1 MKIFGP
7 DTWRHSIWISLLA
20 VCLGTGCGVIP
31 KQYPPDTPFVFQT
44 NIQVQGNFTN
54 TEKNRLASRL
64 KGQLDDSLRARPVS
78 KMLYSELRNPPRY
91 EAGAAK
97 RSVTY
102 MRNLLVAEGYH
113 HDSIRVDTTV
123 KRVRDHQLRTT
134 VQFQVWPGKPV
145 LLDTIRYSFSD
156 SNLQQLVQDH
166 SDESFLKPGD
176 PFSKS
181 VISLELSRLV
191 SLFRNHGYLRF
202 GREDL
207 LAIWDTLDRSVL
219 TPTLDPFEELFQ
231 IERLNKRKENPK
243 ANLEWVLR
251 DGIDPGKLTA
261 YKVGTITVLPDLEGD
276 EKIQGGDTTFTDN
289 LTVISKR
296 DLFKPQILEP
306 NIYLHPGDLYDQRN
320 FIKTLNRLN
329 ALGTWRLVN
338 IDQLPRSGKDT
349 TEFLIRMIPGKKG
362 GFQANIEGSNNQ
374 SILSG
379 NLFGLAVNVGF
390 QNRNLAKRAIQSSTN
405 LRYGV
410 EAGRDTLT
418 DVRFIQTQQISIS
431 HNLYFPRAVP
441 ALRWLSDSIRDN
453 FRSILSISAS
463 NTERRFLVNV
473 TNLNAAWGYDFRI
486 RNTLF
491 TFRLPNIELSFI
503 KKREK
508 LEELIDSNALLR
520 NIFADGLIVSGMA
533 GASWSKQTKNR
544 TTNLRVNLEE
554 SGLLTGMIR
563 NKFLDSNLFRFVKLD
578 VDLAH
583 KIQFKKSSLALHLF
597 AGAGFELNSTR
608 NPLKRSNL
616 PLFRQYFAGG
626 PNSMR
631 AWSLRKLGPGSAIQD
646 FGNRGLPERYGD
658 MQLEANIEYRFPF
671 FRFAGFD
678 VQGALFTDIGNVW
691 YLKQT
696 LGRDPNEVFSFS
708 RIGKDLA
715 VGVGTGLRIDFS
727 FFVVRLD
734 YSYKAKDP
742 SPTPANA
749 AVQNKWFGYKRWSD
763 GDQFQLGISYP
774 FIL

>member
-1 MKIFGP
+1 MRIFGRVRWEAA
-7 DTWRHSIWISLLA
+7 TLLSLYV
-20 VCLGTGCGVIP
+20 VCIGTGCGVIP
-31 KQYPPDTPFVFQT
+31 KQYPINQPFVYQT

-54 TEKNRLASRL
+54 TEKNRLSARL
-64 KGQLDDSLRARPVS
+64 KGQLDDSLRVRPIS
-78 KMLYSELRNPPRY
+78 KLFYSELKQPPRY
-91 EAGAAK
+91 DPNAAK
-97 RSVTY
+97 RSITY

-113 HDSIRVDTTV
+113 HDSIRVDTTS
-123 KRVRDHQLRTT
+123 KRTSSQQIRTT
-134 VQFQVWPGKPV
+134 VVFQVWPGKPV
-145 LLDTIRYSFSD
+145 QLDTIRYQFSD
-156 SNLQQLVQDH
+156 SNLQQLALSH
-166 SDESFLKPGD
+166 ADESFLQLGA
-176 PFSKS
+176 PFAKTT
-181 VISLELSRLV
+181 ISQELSRLV
-191 SLFRNHGYLRF
+191 NLFRNHGYLRF

-219 TPTLDPFEELFQ
+219 TPTLDPFEELSQ
-231 IERLNKRKENPK
+231 LERLRARKETPK

-251 DGIDPGKLTA
+251 EGLDPSKLIC
-261 YKVGTITVLPDLEGD
+261 YKVGTLTIHPDLEGD
-276 EKIQGGDTTFTDN
+276 ETIRSGDTTYTEN
-289 LTVISKR
+289 LTVVSR
-296 DLFKPQILEP
+296 RNLFIPRMLEP
-306 NIYLHPGDLYDQRN
+306 NIYLHPGDKYDQRN
-320 FIKTLNRLN
+320 YTKTINRLN

-338 IDQLPRSGKDT
+338 IDQIPRPGSDT
-349 TEFLIRMIPGKKG
+349 TDFLIRMIPGKKG
-362 GFQANIEGSNNQ
+362 AFQANIEGSNNQ

-390 QNRNLAKRAIQSSTN
+390 QNRNVARRAIQSSTN

-410 EAGRDTLT
+410 EAGRDTVT
-418 DVRFIQTQQISIS
+418 DVRFIQTQQISLS

-441 ALRWLSDSIRDN
+441 ALRWIPDTIRDN

-463 NTERRFLVNV
+463 NTERRSLVNV

-508 LEELIDSNALLR
+508 LEELIDSNALLK
-520 NIFADGLIVSGMA
+520 NIFADGLIFSGMA

-544 TTNLRVNLEE
+544 TTNVRINVEE
-554 SGLLTGMIR
+554 SGLLTGMVR
-563 NKFLDSNLFRFVKLD
+563 NKFLDSNLLRFIKLD

-597 AGAGFELNSTR
+597 AGTGYELNSTV

-631 AWSLRKLGPGSAIQD
+631 AWSLRKLGPGSSIQD

-658 MQLEANIEYRFPF
+658 MQLEANAEYRFPF

-678 VQGALFTDIGNVW
+678 VQGALFTDVGNVW
-691 YLKQT
+691 YLKQAP
-696 LGRDPNEVFSFS
+696 GRDEKEIFSLQ

-715 VGVGTGLRIDFS
+715 VGIGTGLRIDFS

-749 AVQNKWFGYKRWSD
+749 NAQNKWFGYKKWSD
-763 GDQFQLGISYP
+763 ADQFQLGISYP

>member
-1 MKIFGP
+1 MRDYGYQRRGANFLLYAIC
-7 DTWRHSIWISLLA
+7 IWIF
-20 VCLGTGCGVIP
+20 TGCGIVP
-31 KQYPPDTPFVFQT
+31 KQYPVNQPFVYQT

-54 TEKNRLASRL
+54 TEKTRLATRL
-64 KGQLDDSLRARPVS
+64 RGQLDDSLRVRTIP
-78 KMLYSELRNPPRY
+78 KMFYNVLRHPARY

-97 RSVTY
+97 RSITY
-102 MRNLLVAEGYH
+102 MRNLLTAEGYY
-113 HDSIRVDTTV
+113 HDSILVDTAV
-123 KRVRDHQLRTT
+123 KRVGDKQLRTT
-134 VQFQVWPGKPV
+134 VRFQVWPGKPV
-145 LLDTIRYSFSD
+145 RLDTIRYSLRD
-156 SNLQQLVQDH
+156 SNLQRLAYEH
-166 SDESFLKPGD
+166 SAASLIKSGD
-176 PFSKS
+176 PFAKS
-181 VISLELSRLV
+181 TIGQELDRLAT
-191 SLFRNHGYLRF
+191 LFRNHGYLRM

-207 LAIWDTLDRSVL
+207 LAIWDTLDRSL
-219 TPTLDPFEELFQ
+219 LEPTLDPFAELAL
-231 IERLNKRKENPK
+231 IEKLRARKENPK
-243 ANLEWVLR
+243 ANLEWILR
-251 DGIDPGKLTA
+251 DAVDSSKLIC
-261 YKVGTITVLPDLEGD
+261 YKVGKITVYPDLDTD
-276 EKIQGGDTTFTDN
+276 ELTQGGDTTLTDN
-289 LTVISKR
+289 LTVITKR
-296 DLFKPQILEP
+296 NLFIPRILEP
-306 NIYLHPGDLYDQRN
+306 NIYLHPGEQYDQRN

-338 IDQLPRSGKDT
+338 IDQLPRAGTDT
-349 TEFLIRMIPGKKG
+349 ADFLIRMIPGKKG
-362 GFQANIEGSNNQ
+362 AFQANIEGSNNQ

-390 QNRNLAKRAIQSSTN
+390 QNRNVARRGIQSSTN

-410 EAGRDTLT
+410 EAGRDTIT
-418 DVRFIQTQQISIS
+418 DVRFIQTQQVSIS

-473 TNLNAAWGYDFRI
+473 TNLNAAWGYDFRL

-491 TFRLPNIELSFI
+491 TVRLPNVELSFI

-533 GASWSKQTKNR
+533 GASWSKQTKNH
-544 TTNLRVNLEE
+544 TSNMRVNLEE

-578 VDLAH
+578 IDLAH
-583 KIQFKKSSLALHLF
+583 KIQFKKTALALHLF
-597 AGAGFELNSTR
+597 AGAGLELSSTR
-608 NPLKRSNL
+608 NALKRSNL

-631 AWSLRKLGPGSAIQD
+631 AWSLRKLGPGSSIQD

-658 MQLEANIEYRFPF
+658 LQLEANIEYRFPLF
-671 FRFAGFD
+671 QVAGFD

-691 YLKQT
+691 YLKKT
-696 LGRDPNEVFSFS
+696 TGRKPEEIFSVGRLGQ
-708 RIGKDLA
+708 DLA

-749 AVQNKWFGYKRWSD
+749 AAQNKWFGYKRWVD

>member
-1 MKIFGP
+1 MRIFG
-7 DTWRHSIWISLLA
+7 RVLRENVRLLSLFGI
-20 VCLGTGCGVIP
+20 CIGTGCGVIP
-31 KQYPPDTPFVFQT
+31 KQYPLDQPFVYQT

-54 TEKNRLASRL
+54 TEKIRLASRL
-64 KGQLDDSLRARPVS
+64 KGQLDDSLRVRTVS
-78 KMLYSELRNPPRY
+78 KLFYSELKQPPRY
-91 EAGAAK
+91 ESTAAYK
-97 RSVTY
+97 SIGF
-102 MRNLLVAEGYH
+102 MRNLLMAEGYY

-123 KRVRDHQLRTT
+123 KQVGDHQQRTT
-134 VQFQVWPGKPV
+134 VRFQVWPGKPV
-145 LLDTIRYSFSD
+145 RLDSIRYRFKD
-156 SNLQQLVQDH
+156 SNLQRLANAH
-166 SDESFLKPGD
+166 ANESFLRSGD
-176 PFSKS
+176 PFAKS
-181 VISLELSRLV
+181 IISQELSRLV
-191 SLFRNHGYLRF
+191 TLFRNNGYLRF

-219 TPTLDPFEELFQ
+219 TPTLDPFEELRQ
-231 IERLNKRKENPK
+231 LERLRARKENPT
-243 ANLEWVLR
+243 ANLEWILR
-251 DGIDPGKLTA
+251 DGIDSSKLVC
-261 YKVGTITVLPDLEGD
+261 YHVGRITVYPDLEGD
-276 EKIQGGDTTFTDN
+276 ESLQTGDTTFTDN
-289 LTVISKR
+289 LTVVSKR
-296 DLFKPQILEP
+296 NLFIPRILEP
-306 NIYLHPGDLYDQRN
+306 NIYLHPGQRYDQRDYT
-320 FIKTLNRLN
+320 KTLNRLN

-338 IDQLPRSGKDT
+338 IDQLPRAGTDT
-349 TEFLIRMIPGKKG
+349 TDFLIRMIPGKKG
-362 GFQANIEGSNNQ
+362 AFQANVEGSNNQ

-390 QNRNLAKRAIQSSTN
+390 QNRNVARRAIQSNTN
-405 LRYGV
+405 IRYGV
-410 EAGRDTLT
+410 EAGRDTVT
-418 DVRFIQTQQISIS
+418 DVRFIQTQQISLS

-441 ALRWLSDSIRDN
+441 ALRWLPDSVLDN

-473 TNLNAAWGYDFRI
+473 TNLNAAWGYDFRV

-503 KKREK
+503 KRREK

-533 GASWSKQTKNR
+533 GASWTKQRNNR
-544 TTNLRVNLEE
+544 TTNIRINAEE
-554 SGLLTGMIR
+554 SGLITGMIR
-563 NKFLDSNLFRFVKLD
+563 NKFLDSNLFRFLKLD
-578 VDLAH
+578 LDLAH
-583 KIQFKKSSLALHLF
+583 KIQFKKTSLALHLF
-597 AGAGFELNSTR
+597 AGAGWALNSTR

-631 AWSLRKLGPGSAIQD
+631 AWSLRKLGPGSSIQD

-671 FRFAGFD
+671 FRFAGFQ
-678 VQGALFTDIGNVW
+678 VQGALFSDIGNIW
-691 YLKQT
+691 YLKKAPGRAPEEIFSVGR
-696 LGRDPNEVFSFS
+696 LGQ
-708 RIGKDLA
+708 DLA

-749 AVQNKWFGYKRWSD
+749 NVQNKWFGYKKWSD
-763 GDQFQLGISYP
+763 ADQFQLGISYP

>member
-1 MKIFGP
+1 
-7 DTWRHSIWISLLA
+7 
-20 VCLGTGCGVIP
+20 
-31 KQYPPDTPFVFQT
+31 
-44 NIQVQGNFTN
+44 
-54 TEKNRLASRL
+54 
-64 KGQLDDSLRARPVS
+64 
-78 KMLYSELRNPPRY
+78 
-91 EAGAAK
+91 
-97 RSVTY
+97 
-102 MRNLLVAEGYH
+102 MRNLLMAEGYY

-123 KRVRDHQLRTT
+123 KRVGDEQLRTT
-134 VQFQVWPGKPV
+134 VRFDVWPGKPV
-145 LLDTIRYSFSD
+145 RLDTIRFNLQD
-156 SNLQQLVQDH
+156 SNLQRLVLART
-166 SDESFLKPGD
+166 DESLLKKGD
-176 PFSKS
+176 PFSKAA
-181 VISLELSRLV
+181 IGQELDRLAT
-191 SLFRNHGYLRF
+191 LFRNNGYLRM

-207 LAIWDTLDRSVL
+207 LAIWDTLDRSL
-219 TPTLDPFEELFQ
+219 LEPTLDPFEELAL
-231 IERLNKRKENPK
+231 IEKLRARRENPT
-243 ANLEWVLR
+243 ANLEWILR
-251 DGIDPGKLTA
+251 DVSDSTKRTC
-261 YKVGTITVLPDLEGD
+261 YKVGSITVYPDLDSD
-276 EKIQGGDTTFTDN
+276 ELPKGGDTTRTEN
-289 LTVISKR
+289 LTVITKGK
-296 DLFKPQILEP
+296 LFIPRILEP
-306 NIYLHPGDLYDQRN
+306 NIYLHPGDKYDQRN

-338 IDQLPRSGKDT
+338 IDQLPRRGSDT
-349 TEFLIRMIPGKKG
+349 ADFLIRMIPGKKG
-362 GFQANIEGSNNQ
+362 AFQANVEGSNNQ

-390 QNRNLAKRAIQSSTN
+390 QNRNVARRGIQSSTN

-410 EAGRDTLT
+410 EAGRDTIT
-418 DVRFIQTQQISIS
+418 DVRFIQTQQFSIS

-473 TNLNAAWGYDFRI
+473 TNLNAAWGYDFRL

-491 TFRLPNIELSFI
+491 TVRVPNVELSFI
-503 KKREK
+503 KRREK

-520 NIFADGLIVSGMA
+520 NIFADGLIVSGMF

-544 TTNLRVNLEE
+544 TSNVRVNLEE

-578 VDLAH
+578 IDLAH
-583 KIQFKKSSLALHLF
+583 KIQFKKSALALHLF
-597 AGAGFELNSTR
+597 AGAGLELSSTR

-631 AWSLRKLGPGSAIQD
+631 AWSLRKLGPGSSVQD

-658 MQLEANIEYRFPF
+658 LQLEANIEYRFPF
-671 FRFAGFD
+671 FRLAGFD
-678 VQGALFTDIGNVW
+678 VEGALFTDIGNVW
-691 YLKQT
+691 YLKQAP
-696 LGRDPNEVFSFS
+696 GRQPEEIFSMG
-708 RIGKDLA
+708 RLGKDLA

-749 AVQNKWFGYKRWSD
+749 AVQNKWFGYKRWVD
-763 GDQFQLGISYP
+763 ADQFQLGISYP

>member
-1 MKIFGP
+1 MKISGP
-7 DTWRHSIWISLLA
+7 ETWSRSILISILA
-20 VCLGTGCGVIP
+20 GCLGTGCGVIP

-54 TEKNRLASRL
+54 TEKNRLATRL
-64 KGQLDDSLRARPVS
+64 KGQLDDSLRPRPVS
-78 KMLYSELRNPPRY
+78 KMFYSELKNPPRY
-91 EAGAAK
+91 ESGAAK

-113 HDSIRVDTTV
+113 HDSIQVDTSV
-123 KRVRDHQLRTT
+123 KRVGNHQLRTT

-145 LLDTIRYSFSD
+145 LLDTIRYSLQD
-156 SNLQQLVQDH
+156 SNLQRLAREH
-166 SDESFLKPGD
+166 ADESFLKTGD

-181 VISLELSRLV
+181 TISLELSRLV
-191 SLFRNHGYLRF
+191 NLFRNNGYQRF
-202 GREDL
+202 GREDML
-207 LAIWDTLDRSVL
+207 GIWDTLDRTVL

-231 IERLNKRKENPK
+231 IERLKARKENPK

-251 DGIDPGKLTA
+251 DNIDPGKLTA
-261 YKVGTITVLPDLEGD
+261 YKIGRITVMPDLEAD
-276 EKIQGGDTTFTDN
+276 ETVIGGDTTYTEN
-289 LTVISKR
+289 LTVVSKR
-296 DLFKPQILEP
+296 NLFKPRILEP
-306 NIYLHPGDLYDQRN
+306 IIYLHPGEKYDQRN

-338 IDQLPRSGKDT
+338 IDQLPRAGTDT
-349 TEFLIRMIPGKKG
+349 TDFLIRMIPGKKG
-362 GFQANIEGSNNQ
+362 AFQTNIEGSNNQ

-390 QNRNLAKRAIQSSTN
+390 QNRNVARRAIQSNTN

-486 RNTLF
+486 RNTVF

-508 LEELIDSNALLR
+508 LEELIDSNALLK

-533 GASWSKQTKNR
+533 GANWTKQTKNR
-544 TTNLRVNLEE
+544 TTNVRINLEE
-554 SGLLTGMIR
+554 SGLLTGLIR

-578 VDLAH
+578 LDLAH

-597 AGAGFELNSTR
+597 AGAGLELNATR

-631 AWSLRKLGPGSAIQD
+631 AWSLRKLGPGSSIQD

-658 MQLEANIEYRFPF
+658 MQLEANIEYRYPF

-678 VQGALFTDIGNVW
+678 VQGAMFTDIGNVW
-691 YLKQT
+691 YLKQAT
-696 LGRDPNEVFSFS
+696 GRNPDEVFSLS

-749 AVQNKWFGYKRWSD
+749 AIQNKWFGYKRWSD

>member
-1 MKIFGP
+1 MRFFGGEL
-7 DTWRHSIWISLLA
+7 RERGLLISLAGIWIG
-20 VCLGTGCGVIP
+20 VGCGVIP
-31 KQYPPDTPFVFQT
+31 KQYPLGQPFVYQT
-44 NIQVQGNFTN
+44 NIQVNGNFTN
-54 TEKNRLASRL
+54 TEKNRLSTRL
-64 KGQLDDSLRARPVS
+64 RGQLDDSLRVRTVS
-78 KMLYSELRNPPRY
+78 KMLYSELRRPPRY
-91 EAGAAK
+91 ESNTAT
-97 RSVTY
+97 RSIDY
-102 MRNLLVAEGYH
+102 MRNLLVAEGYY

-123 KRVRDHQLRTT
+123 HQVGAQQFRTT
-134 VQFQVWPGKPV
+134 VLFQVWPGKPV
-145 LLDTIRYSFSD
+145 RLDSVRYNFKD
-156 SNLQQLVQDH
+156 SNLQRLAWQHVE
-166 SDESFLKPGD
+166 ESFIKPGE
-176 PFSKS
+176 PFSKTT
-181 VISLELSRLV
+181 ISQELSRLV
-191 SLFRNHGYLRF
+191 TLFRNNGYLRF

-207 LAIWDTLDRSVL
+207 LVIWDTLDRSVL
-219 TPTLDPFEELFQ
+219 TPTLDPFEELSQ
-231 IERLNKRKENPK
+231 LEKLRARKDNPT

-251 DGIDPGKLTA
+251 EGIDSSKLIC
-261 YKVGTITVLPDLEGD
+261 YRVGRITVYPDLEGD
-276 EKIQGGDTTFTDN
+276 ESLQTGDTTYTEN
-289 LTVISKR
+289 LTVVSKR
-296 DLFKPQILEP
+296 NLFIPRMLEP
-306 NIYLHPGDLYDQRN
+306 NIYLHPGQQYDQRLFTN
-320 FIKTLNRLN
+320 TLNRLN

-338 IDQLPRSGKDT
+338 IDQAPRPGTDT
-349 TEFLIRMIPGKKG
+349 TDFLIRMIPGKKG
-362 GFQANIEGSNNQ
+362 AFQANVEGSNNQ

-390 QNRNLAKRAIQSSTN
+390 QNRNVARRAIQSNTN

-410 EAGRDTLT
+410 EAGRDTVT

-441 ALRWLSDSIRDN
+441 ALRWLPDSIRDN

-473 TNLNAAWGYDFRI
+473 TNLNAAWGYDFRV

-491 TFRLPNIELSFI
+491 IFRMPNIELSFI
-503 KKREK
+503 KRREK

-533 GASWSKQTKNR
+533 GASWSQQRKNH
-544 TTNLRVNLEE
+544 TTNIRLNAEE
-554 SGLLTGMIR
+554 SGLLTGRIR
-563 NKFLDSNLFRFVKLD
+563 NKFLDSNLFQFVKLD
-578 VDLAH
+578 LDIAH

-597 AGAGFELNSTR
+597 AGAGWALNATR

-631 AWSLRKLGPGSAIQD
+631 AWTLRKLGPGSSIQD

-658 MQLEANIEYRFPF
+658 MQLEANLEYRFPF
-671 FRFAGFD
+671 FQFAGFQ
-678 VQGALFTDIGNVW
+678 VQGAFFSDIGNVW
-691 YLKQT
+691 YLKKASGRAPEEIFS
-696 LGRDPNEVFSFS
+696 LGRL
-708 RIGKDLA
+708 GQDLA

-749 AVQNKWFGYKRWSD
+749 NVQNKWFGYKKWSD
-763 GDQFQLGISYP
+763 ADQFQLGISYP